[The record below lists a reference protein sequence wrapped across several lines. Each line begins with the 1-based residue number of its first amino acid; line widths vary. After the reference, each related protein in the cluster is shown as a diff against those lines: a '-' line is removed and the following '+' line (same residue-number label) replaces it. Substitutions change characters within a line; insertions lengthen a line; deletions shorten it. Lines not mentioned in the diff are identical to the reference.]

1 MASSSASRN
10 YRVFIV
16 KGSGRLL
23 LDPQMDAYLA
33 RQYTFSK
40 VFSADTHGMAVTAD
54 GELVAW
60 GLRSAGF
67 LGDGYFAG
75 SSLRCAPAPVGRME
89 GKVVRHVAMT
99 RLSTVVLADGL
110 AYTCGRAI
118 DGCLGRSENTM
129 IPDRHLASHGFRP
142 VDLDPQHVVVHVAA
156 GPTCCGLVCSH
167 GDVFTWGAGDS
178 GALGL
183 GDRDERLSP
192 TRVLGFG
199 RERRAVSIAMSTH
212 TVVVVRGGALAVWGA
227 NRCGQLGLGHCAD
240 ATLPR
245 TPHFEGA
252 RMVACGHR
260 VTAVLDGNGRIS
272 TCGSNTCGELGHGE
286 ASRATACVSVLTRV
300 TGVPAAVLV
309 AAGASDLL
317 AVTTTGAVYSWGM
330 HCTGGVGRHAFD
342 MAVRGPMLQRTEAFT
357 PVQLELPVLVGNDTY
372 LDADKMLAV
381 AMGMDARLGE
391 QSLLRTL
398 PVDVLRR
405 VLAVCE
411 ENPY

>member
-1 MASSSASRN
+1 M
-10 YRVFIV
+10 
-16 KGSGRLL
+16 
-23 LDPQMDAYLA
+23 
-33 RQYTFSK
+33 
-40 VFSADTHGMAVTAD
+40 FSADTHGMAITAD
-54 GELVAW
+54 GELLAW
-60 GLRSAGF
+60 GLHAAGF
-67 LGDGYFAG
+67 LCDGYFVG
-75 SSLRCAPAPVGRME
+75 SSLRCAPTPVARML
-89 GKVVRHVAMT
+89 GKVVRHVVMSQ
-99 RLSTVVLADGL
+99 LSTVVLADGQ
-110 AYTCGRAI
+110 AYTCGRAL
-118 DGCLGRSENTM
+118 DGCLGRGAVVM
-129 IPDRHLASHGFRP
+129 LPDRHFAANGFCP

-156 GPTCCGLVCSH
+156 GPTCCCLVCSH
-167 GDVFTWGAGDS
+167 GDVFTWGVGNS

-183 GDRDERLSP
+183 GDRDEQLSP
-192 TRVLGFG
+192 THVQGFG
-199 RERRAVSIAMSTH
+199 RERRAVSMGMSTH
-212 TVVVVRGGALAVWGA
+212 TIIVERGGTLAAWGA

-240 ATLPR
+240 AMLPR

-309 AAGASDLL
+309 TAGASDLL

-357 PVQLELPVLVGNDTY
+357 PVQLELPVLVGNDIY
-372 LDADKMLAV
+372 LEDGMILAV
-381 AMGMDARLGE
+381 AMGLDARLGE
-391 QSLLRTL
+391 HSLLCTL